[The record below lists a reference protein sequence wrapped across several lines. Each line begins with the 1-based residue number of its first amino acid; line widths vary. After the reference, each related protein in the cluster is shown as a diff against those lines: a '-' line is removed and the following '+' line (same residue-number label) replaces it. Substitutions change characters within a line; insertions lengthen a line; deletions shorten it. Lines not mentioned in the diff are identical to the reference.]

1 MAQFKFIVQEIKE
14 AIPVNM
20 DVWELRL
27 KVDEVSCYLKQNEG
41 AIIQI
46 VGDSGEKAMKKESKS
61 NRNLSEY
68 KRSFINYFS
77 LGYDAR
83 VGFGKQVI

>member
-27 KVDEVSCYLKQNEG
+27 KVDEVSCYLK
-41 AIIQI
+41 
-46 VGDSGEKAMKKESKS
+46 
-61 NRNLSEY
+61 
-68 KRSFINYFS
+68 
-77 LGYDAR
+77 
-83 VGFGKQVI
+83 